1 LANRP
6 LLPQSAKTC
15 PFGERPPTD
24 LPMARHVKTCR
35 VDQVSAQAALRSAL
49 SDIGGPAVRR
59 AGFRDQGDLGFF
71 KARHLEAFFKRAEA
85 VLIADCYEDAPLA
98 GGRAELDN
106 RYADMCTAD
115 TLAASRPFGDRS
127 AWVFSLRPALSV
139 TLG

>member
-1 LANRP
+1 MINLSVA
-6 LLPQSAKTC
+6 
-15 PFGERPPTD
+15 PFLGWTGCAAGGPG
-24 LPMARHVKTCR
+24 LG
-35 VDQVSAQAALRSAL
+35 QAAEPAGPGESA
-49 SDIGGPAVRR
+49 DAVR
-59 AGFRDQGDLGFF
+59 AGDLGFF

-106 RYADMCTAD
+106 GYADMCTAD

-127 AWVFSLRPALSV
+127 ARVFSLRPALSV